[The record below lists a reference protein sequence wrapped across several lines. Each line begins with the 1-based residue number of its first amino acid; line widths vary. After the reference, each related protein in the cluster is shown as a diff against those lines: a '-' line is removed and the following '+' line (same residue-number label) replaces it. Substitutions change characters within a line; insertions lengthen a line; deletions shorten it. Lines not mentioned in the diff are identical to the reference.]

1 MTRQKHAEPLGPAN
15 DRPLEVTQELVALY
29 VTEEPGSMDPLMPVF
44 EEGVRAYRTG
54 IGEPPLD
61 PELLAIWQ
69 SGVFAAELQLLG
81 GQA

>member
-15 DRPLEVTQELVALY
+15 DRALEVTQELVALY
-29 VTEEPGSMDPLMPVF
+29 VVEEPGSMDPVMPVF
-44 EEGVRAYRTG
+44 EDGVRAWRTG
-54 IGEPPLD
+54 IENAPED

-69 SGVFAAELQLLG
+69 SGVLAGELQLLG